1 MAQYC
6 PQMSCVPST
15 RGECPPRAVLGGHP
29 PCRPRALQHPR
40 GPPRVGW
47 SLGCRGLHS
56 GAAIPHTL
64 SASPGP
70 AFPCT
75 GQPVQGRATQ
85 KHGRVSTLKCLNH
98 SNLLRPLALLDTAV
112 RCLPP
117 LCELCGACRLGSKG
131 RARIVNRGV
140 GSVRALQPF
149 PLQGYE
155 AQPGCRR
162 RRSERLP
169 LSRDG
174 DGNLTERAR
183 EPCSEVTARA
193 RLPRTVMKGFKT
205 E

>member
-98 SNLLRPLALLDTAV
+98 SNLLRPLALLDPAV

-117 LCELCGACRLGSKG
+117 LCELCGACRLGSKWESTDCKP
-131 RARIVNRGV
+131 RGWL
-140 GSVRALQPF
+140 GESFTALPSAG
-149 PLQGYE
+149 L
-155 AQPGCRR
+155 
-162 RRSERLP
+162 RSTAWLP
-169 LSRDG
+169 PQAL
-174 DGNLTERAR
+174 
-183 EPCSEVTARA
+183 
-193 RLPRTVMKGFKT
+193 
-205 E
+205 